1 MQFRFQHFTLSHD
14 RSTMKIGTDAVL
26 LATLTDTAGARSLLD
41 IGCGCGVVAFCLAQ
55 KMQEIGSQAC
65 VWGVDPDE
73 RSILEARENAETFP
87 LLPNSSFHFE
97 QSTVQ
102 ALAQQAGTPKFDL
115 IVSNPP
121 FFNQDLKPTR
131 EDRLKSRHRDG
142 QLSFEALADSVMRLL
157 APEGR
162 FAVILP
168 PVESDEFKAVAAGRL
183 FCTKTVAVY
192 PTEAKPVYRHIREY
206 RLSPVE
212 EPITSELTI
221 RDISGQYT
229 GAYRSMTKDF
239 LRI

>member
-26 LATLTDTAGARSLLD
+26 LATLTDTAGVRSLLD

-55 KMQEIGSQAC
+55 KMQDVGSQAS

-73 RSILEARENAETFP
+73 RSILEARENAEAFP
-87 LLPNSSFHFE
+87 LLPTSSFHFE
-97 QSTVQ
+97 QTAVQ
-102 ALAQQAGTPKFDL
+102 ALAIQEGTPRFDL

-121 FFNQDLKPTR
+121 FYNRDLKPTR

-157 APEGR
+157 EPGGR

-168 PVESDEFKAVAAGRL
+168 PVESEEFREVAADRL
-183 FCTKTVAVY
+183 FCLKTVSVR
-192 PTEAKPVYRHIREY
+192 PTANKPVYRHVREY
-206 RLSPVE
+206 GLSPDKAE
-212 EPITSELTI
+212 QKSTLTI
-221 RDISGQYT
+221 RDDTLQYT
-229 GAYRSMTKDF
+229 DLYLSLMKDY
-239 LRI
+239 LLL